1 MVITGG
7 EYTLRKVTEYNED
20 GKSKELPQLITGR
33 DRHGCSS
40 YSDIDGNIVTTDKVS
55 LLIAVIGCN

>member
-40 YSDIDGNIVTTDKVS
+40 YSDIDGNIVTTDK
-55 LLIAVIGCN
+55 I